1 MAGLVALRVVGVRAV
16 SHVGRQQVST
26 PRASAAGR
34 TGRRR
39 GPGPGVRAPGAS
51 QSPAAPV
58 AVVEPDLLVVVQHD
72 DRGVGSA
79 RSIPWWRG
87 SRPGQPPSTS
97 RDRRVGVRRGGPCRP
112 RAGPTAARRSTTAS
126 QDSTSAMVDAHLAGE
141 PGPEV
146 TRSRVAEAPHR
157 GEVLLSV
164 EQQAARGDVPIEV
177 DGELGDP
184 EHGPVR
190 CGRARGGRCR
200 RRRRTATRPARPR
213 SRSSH
218 ELTSAP
224 PYTSTPSWRKP
235 ASPVSGRGRMRRLGE
250 SVWAPIIR
258 RGASGAVAPAQAIS
272 DPSRTTNDGS
282 APLPADGSAPLPA
295 DGSAPLP
302 ADGSAPLHD
311 SVGSRSM
318 NPASA
323 SIRRADSAA
332 WCGVGDASMNSARR
346 RAGAGTLM
354 VGSSSEGTDR
364 FRIGGAS
371 RTGAV
376 LRRSRI
382 FSCVSRR
389 CDPNWCSLNFLDRG

>member
-1 MAGLVALRVVGVRAV
+1 MSSPSGADGCTSKHAASHDRTSAGSTPTSPASQVRKSPATGSPRPHTGVRCCCLLRSRPAV
-16 SHVGRQQVST
+16 VMSRSRWMASWGTRST
-26 PRASAAGR
+26 ARSERKSSWR
-34 TGRRR
+34 TE
-39 GPGPGVRAPGAS
+39 P
-51 QSPAAPV
+51 SPA
-58 AVVEPDLLVVVQHD
+58 
-72 DRGVGSA
+72 
-79 RSIPWWRG
+79 
-87 SRPGQPPSTS
+87 
-97 RDRRVGVRRGGPCRP
+97 
-112 RAGPTAARRSTTAS
+112 
-126 QDSTSAMVDAHLAGE
+126 
-141 PGPEV
+141 
-146 TRSRVAEAPHR
+146 
-157 GEVLLSV
+157 
-164 EQQAARGDVPIEV
+164 
-177 DGELGDP
+177 
-184 EHGPVR
+184 
-190 CGRARGGRCR
+190 
-200 RRRRTATRPARPR
+200 RTATRPARPR

-224 PYTSTPSWRKP
+224 PYTSTPNWRNP
-235 ASPVSGRGRMRRLGE
+235 ASPVSGRGRIRRLGE

-389 CDPNWCSLNFLDRG
+389 CDPNWCSLNFLDRGYSLQTVRTPDPGGIPTGTGSIDGLEGTEAPGIGQQ